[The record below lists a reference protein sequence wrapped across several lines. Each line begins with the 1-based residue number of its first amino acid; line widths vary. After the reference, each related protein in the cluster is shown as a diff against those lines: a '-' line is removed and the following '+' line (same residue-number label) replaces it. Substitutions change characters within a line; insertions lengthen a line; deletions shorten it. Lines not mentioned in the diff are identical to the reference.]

1 MVQLWVL
8 IGLIASAIS
17 VSALGAA
24 FSIVGLGKLFSGA
37 FLAVWVMAGAL
48 ELSKFMIAAYLHQVW
63 KRLNVLFKTYLTIAT
78 VTLSIITSMG
88 IFGFL
93 SDAYQESAM
102 NLEAEEIK
110 LTALQEEKVRNE
122 NEINRI
128 NKSIDEI
135 PADRVS
141 RKIMARDE
149 AAPLLEDLGKDQARI
164 ATELKDA
171 NLKILEVKQKVGP
184 LIYISKAFGVDI
196 DTIVKYLIMLFVFVF
211 DPLAI
216 CLVIAVSDVFDYK
229 KKVKMGLVQVSDTSM
244 SSITA
249 QNPTYHPGEE
259 NLKKAA
265 ETLKMRFIQAQDGP
279 TALKEVPKT
288 ETESE
293 TTADSDTVTDAK
305 IDSKDKQGTA

>member
-8 IGLIASAIS
+8 IGLIASALS
-17 VSALGAA
+17 VSALGAT
-24 FSIVGLGKLFSGA
+24 FSIIGLGKLFSGA
-37 FLAVWVMAGAL
+37 FLAVWLMAGAL

-63 KRLNVLFKTYLTIAT
+63 KRLNFLFKTYLTIAT

-110 LTALQEEKVRNE
+110 LTALQEEKTRNE

-135 PADRVS
+135 PAERVS

-229 KKVKMGLVQVSDTSM
+229 KKVKMGLITVSDTSM
-244 SSITA
+244 SSIA
-249 QNPTYHPGEE
+249 GQSPTYHPGEE
-259 NLKKAA
+259 KLKKAA
-265 ETLKMRFIQAQDGP
+265 ETLKMRFVQAQDGP
-279 TALKEVPKT
+279 TSLKKVSDTDAASVAAT
-288 ETESE
+288 ETQSE
-293 TTADSDTVTDAK
+293 T
-305 IDSKDKQGTA
+305 DSKDKQGTA